1 MGARNEKK
9 KARGDKTGPG
19 ESVVAENSHFEGKIN
34 GIEGVRILG
43 NFKGEAELHLRF
55 RLKG

>member
-1 MGARNEKK
+1 MKK
-9 KARGDKTGPG
+9 RRLGDKTGPG

-43 NFKGEAELHLRF
+43 NFKGEAEPHLRF